1 MRWHLRHAWV
11 ALALTSNTI
20 LHAAIF
26 EDEEARRAILDL
38 RQRVEA
44 LRQSQ
49 VNNDQTAQKS
59 IEQVLQSQRAAEQE
73 ASQLRQALL
82 QLQAQ
87 IDNLK
92 QDISGLRGEREQLLR
107 EINLLQRSQKDILS
121 AVDEKLK
128 NADERMKTIDQRFDK
143 LEPVTVQVDGLEFDA
158 DPVEKKEFDAAL
170 AIFRKGEF
178 GSASAS
184 FAAFLRKYP
193 SSGFRPSALF
203 WLGSAKYVTREYTD
217 AANQLKAFVSMNPNH
232 VRVPEA
238 MLTLANAQLE
248 IKQAKEARKT
258 LEDLV
263 KLFPSSEA
271 ARAAKERL
279 SRLK

>member
-1 MRWHLRHAWV
+1 MKFPLKHAWMV
-11 ALALTSNTI
+11 LAFTSTT

-38 RQRVEA
+38 RQRVET

-49 VNNDQTAQKS
+49 VNGDQAAQKS
-59 IEQVLQSQRAAEQE
+59 IEQVLQAQRAAEQE
-73 ASQLRQALL
+73 ASQFRQSLL

-87 IDNLK
+87 IDALK
-92 QDISGLRGEREQLLR
+92 QDISVLRGEREQLLR

-121 AVDEKLK
+121 SVDEKLK
-128 NADERMKTIDQRFDK
+128 NTDERMKTIDQRFDK
-143 LEPVTVQVDGLEFDA
+143 LEPVAVQVDGLEFDA

-178 GSASAS
+178 ASASAS

-193 SSGFRPSALF
+193 SSGYRPSALF
-203 WLGSAKYVTREYTD
+203 WLGSAKYVTRDYTD
-217 AANQLKAFVSMNPNH
+217 AANQLRSFVSSNPQH
-232 VRVPEA
+232 LRVPEA

-248 IKQAKEARKT
+248 IKQSKEARKT
-258 LEDLV
+258 LEDLI
-263 KLFPSSEA
+263 KTFPASEA
-271 ARAAKERL
+271 AQAAKERL

>member
-1 MRWHLRHAWV
+1 MKFHLKHALV
-11 ALALTSNTI
+11 MLALASTT

-38 RQRVEA
+38 RQRVET

-49 VNNDQTAQKS
+49 VNGDQAAQKS
-59 IEQVLQSQRAAEQE
+59 VEQLLQAQRAAEQE
-73 ASQLRQALL
+73 ASQLRQSLL
-82 QLQAQ
+82 QLQTQ
-87 IDNLK
+87 IDGLK
-92 QDISGLRGEREQLLR
+92 QDMAVMRGEREQLLR

-143 LEPVTVQVDGLEFDA
+143 LEPVTVQMDGLEFEA

-170 AIFRKGEF
+170 AVFRKGEF
-178 GSASAS
+178 ASASAS

-193 SSGFRPSALF
+193 SSGYRPSALF

-217 AANQLKAFVSMNPNH
+217 AANQLRSFVSMNPHH

-248 IKQAKEARKT
+248 IKQSKEARKT
-258 LEDLV
+258 LEDLI
-263 KLFPSSEA
+263 KAFPASEA
-271 ARAAKERL
+271 AQAAKERL

>member
-1 MRWHLRHAWV
+1 MKFHLKHALV
-11 ALALTSNTI
+11 MLALASTT

-38 RQRVEA
+38 RQRVET

-49 VNNDQTAQKS
+49 VNGDQAAQKS
-59 IEQVLQSQRAAEQE
+59 VEQLLQAQRAAEQE
-73 ASQLRQALL
+73 ASQLRQSLL
-82 QLQAQ
+82 QLQTQ
-87 IDNLK
+87 IDGLK
-92 QDISGLRGEREQLLR
+92 QDMAVMRGEREQLLR

-143 LEPVTVQVDGLEFDA
+143 LEPVAVQMDGLEFEA

-170 AIFRKGEF
+170 AVFRKGEF
-178 GSASAS
+178 ASASAS

-193 SSGFRPSALF
+193 SSGYRPSALF

-217 AANQLKAFVSMNPNH
+217 AANQLRSFVSMNPHH

-248 IKQAKEARKT
+248 IKQSKEARKT
-258 LEDLV
+258 LEDLI
-263 KLFPSSEA
+263 KAFPASEA
-271 ARAAKERL
+271 AQAAKERL

>member
-1 MRWHLRHAWV
+1 MKFHLKHAWMV
-11 ALALTSNTI
+11 LAFTCTT

-38 RQRVEA
+38 RQRIET

-49 VNNDQTAQKS
+49 ASGDQAAQKS
-59 IEQVLQSQRAAEQE
+59 IEQLLQSQKNAESE
-73 ASQLRQALL
+73 ASQLRQSLLLL
-82 QLQAQ
+82 QSQ
-87 IDNLK
+87 IDSLK
-92 QDISGLRGEREQLLR
+92 QDMSTLRGEREQLLR
-107 EINLLQRSQKDILS
+107 EINLLQRTQKDILS

-128 NADERMKTIDQRFDK
+128 NADERMKTMDQRFDK
-143 LEPVTVQVDGLEFDA
+143 LEPVTVQIDGLEFDA
-158 DPVEKKEFDAAL
+158 DPAEKKDFDTAL

-178 GSASAS
+178 ASASSS

-193 SSGFRPSALF
+193 SSGYRPSALF

-217 AANQLKAFVSMNPNH
+217 AANQLRSFVSMNPNH

-248 IKQAKEARKT
+248 IKQAKDARKT

-263 KLFPSSEA
+263 KLFPNSEA
-271 ARAAKERL
+271 ASAAKDRL

>member
-1 MRWHLRHAWV
+1 MKFRLKHAWMV
-11 ALALTSNTI
+11 LALTSTT

-49 VNNDQTAQKS
+49 VNGDQAAQKS
-59 IEQVLQSQRAAEQE
+59 IEQVLQAQRAAEQE
-73 ASQLRQALL
+73 TTQLRQSLL

-87 IDNLK
+87 IDGLK
-92 QDISGLRGEREQLLR
+92 QDMAVMRGEREQLLR

-143 LEPVTVQVDGLEFDA
+143 LEPVTVQMDGLEFEA

-170 AIFRKGEF
+170 AVFRKGEF
-178 GSASAS
+178 ASASAS

-193 SSGFRPSALF
+193 SSGYRPSALF
-203 WLGSAKYVTREYTD
+203 WLGSAKYVTRDYTD
-217 AANQLKAFVSMNPNH
+217 AANQLRAFVSMNPHH

-248 IKQAKEARKT
+248 IKQSKEARKT
-258 LEDLV
+258 LEDLI
-263 KLFPSSEA
+263 KAFPASEA
-271 ARAAKERL
+271 AQAAKERL

>member
-1 MRWHLRHAWV
+1 MKFHLKHV
-11 ALALTSNTI
+11 LVLLAFICTTLQ
-20 LHAAIF
+20 AAIF

-38 RQRVEA
+38 RQRIET
-44 LRQSQ
+44 LRQAQ
-49 VNNDQTAQKS
+49 VNGDQSAQKS
-59 IEQVLQSQRAAEQE
+59 LEQLLQTQKNAESE
-73 ASQLRQALL
+73 VSQLRQSMLLL
-82 QLQAQ
+82 QSQ
-87 IDNLK
+87 IDALK
-92 QDISGLRGEREQLLR
+92 QDMSNLRGEREQLLR
-107 EINLLQRSQKDILS
+107 EINLLQRTQKDILS

-128 NADERMKTIDQRFDK
+128 NANERMKTIDQRFDK
-143 LEPVTVQVDGLEFDA
+143 LEPVTVQIDGLEFDA
-158 DPVEKKEFDAAL
+158 DPIEKKDFDAAL

-178 GSASAS
+178 GSASSS

-193 SSGFRPSALF
+193 GSGFRPSALF

-217 AANQLKAFVSMNPNH
+217 AANQLKSFVSMNPRH

-258 LEDLV
+258 LEELV
-263 KLFPSSEA
+263 KLFPNSEA
-271 ARAAKERL
+271 ASAAKERL